1 MGRLKIKR
9 KTGKNTKS
17 TFVSPSRD
25 RRALEKSVADMTRL
39 LQDQKFG
46 SIDEANAFLESMLS
60 SGEPIESSP
69 RTPLGKA
76 QDLMYEAWDSSGRR
90 RVQLARK
97 ALEISEDCAD
107 AYVLLAEE
115 TARSL
120 EEAKSLYEKGV
131 MAGERA
137 LGRQMFHDDV
147 GHFWG
152 ILETRPYMRAR
163 AGLAQSLW
171 MLGKRREAID
181 HYSDMLR
188 LNPND
193 NQGIRYILAQCL
205 LEEGKDEAFES
216 LLNRYPDDAA
226 ASWLYTRALWFFR
239 REGASARANTFLN
252 EALEENR
259 FVPLYLLGKKK
270 LPKYLPAY
278 IGWGDESEASAY
290 ATDASQIWEKTEGA
304 LEWLRKNLPNQGRA

>member
-1 MGRLKIKR
+1 MNSKKARKRLSKK
-9 KTGKNTKS
+9 TKS
-17 TFVSPSRD
+17 VEVESPLAD
-25 RRALEKSVADMTRL
+25 RRALEKSVGDVARL
-39 LQDQKFG
+39 LEDQEFG
-46 SIDEANAFLESMLS
+46 SVDEANAFIESMLS
-60 SGEPIESSP
+60 AEDPFEASP
-69 RTPLGKA
+69 RTPLRKA
-76 QDLMYEAWDSSGRR
+76 QDLIYDAWESSKRW
-90 RVQLARK
+90 RVKLARK

-131 MAGERA
+131 TAGERA
-137 LGRQMFHDDV
+137 LGRQMFRDDV

-171 MLGKRREAID
+171 MLGKRQEAID

-205 LEEGKDEAFES
+205 LEIGADEDLEK
-216 LLNRYPDDAA
+216 LLGQYPWDAA
-226 ASWLYTRALWFFR
+226 ASWLYIRALWVFG
-239 REGASARANTFLN
+239 REGESKRAKAFLKQ
-252 EALEENR
+252 ALKVNP
-259 FVPLYLLGKKK
+259 FVPSYLLGKKK
-270 LPKYLPAY
+270 IPKRLPEY
-278 IGWGDESEASAY
+278 IGWGDDREAVAY
-290 ATDASQIWEKTEGA
+290 AAESIDTWRKTQGA
-304 LEWLRKNLPNQGRA
+304 LDWLTRNLP

>member
-1 MGRLKIKR
+1 MNSKKAQKR
-9 KTGKNTKS
+9 RSKKTKS
-17 TFVSPSRD
+17 VEVESPLAD
-25 RRALEKSVADMTRL
+25 RRALEKSVGDVTRL
-39 LQDQKFG
+39 LEDQEFG
-46 SIDEANAFLESMLS
+46 SVDEANAFLEGMLS

-76 QDLMYEAWDSSGRR
+76 QDLMYDAWDSPRKR
-90 RVQLARK
+90 RVELARK

-137 LGRQMFHDDV
+137 VGRQMFRDDA

-171 MLGKRREAID
+171 MLGKLQEAID
-181 HYSDMLR
+181 H
-188 LNPND
+188 
-193 NQGIRYILAQCL
+193 
-205 LEEGKDEAFES
+205 
-216 LLNRYPDDAA
+216 
-226 ASWLYTRALWFFR
+226 
-239 REGASARANTFLN
+239 
-252 EALEENR
+252 
-259 FVPLYLLGKKK
+259 
-270 LPKYLPAY
+270 
-278 IGWGDESEASAY
+278 
-290 ATDASQIWEKTEGA
+290 
-304 LEWLRKNLPNQGRA
+304 

>member
-9 KTGKNTKS
+9 KQGKNTKS
-17 TFVSPSRD
+17 TSVGPPVD
-25 RRALEKSVADMTRL
+25 RRALEKSVADVTRL

-46 SIDEANAFLESMLS
+46 SIDEANAFLEGMLC

-90 RVQLARK
+90 RVELARK

-137 LGRQMFHDDV
+137 LGRQMSQDNV

-152 ILETRPYMRAR
+152 ILETRPYMRAQ

-171 MLGKRREAID
+171 MLGKRQEAID
-181 HYSDMLR
+181 HYSGMLR

-193 NQGIRYILAQCL
+193 NQGIRYILAQCFLEIGADEDLEKL
-205 LEEGKDEAFES
+205 LDQ
-216 LLNRYPDDAA
+216 YPEDAA
-226 ASWLYTRALWFFR
+226 ASWLYIRALWVFG
-239 REGASARANTFLN
+239 REGESKRAKAFLKQ
-252 EALEENR
+252 ALKVNP
-259 FVPLYLLGKKK
+259 FVPSYLLAKKK
-270 LPKYLPAY
+270 IPKRLPEY
-278 IGWGDESEASAY
+278 IGWGDDREAVAY
-290 ATDASQIWEKTEGA
+290 AAESIDTWRKTQGA
-304 LEWLRKNLPNQGRA
+304 LDWVTRNLP